1 MFTKKGEKRAN
12 EVEKYH
18 DKIKVISFDREQ
30 NRMVEVEESKTSFA
44 DVGGME
50 DIKKQINMDFIM
62 PIKNPEYFQA
72 FGKKMGGSLL
82 FYGPPGCGKTFLARA
97 VAGEINAN
105 FIHLELQ
112 TILSMWS
119 GESEKNLHEVFE
131 EARKTKPCILF
142 IDELDAFGGNRQ
154 KMGAHH
160 QRTLV
165 NQLLVELD
173 GMNSFNEGVYI
184 IGATNTPWYID
195 PALRRPGRF
204 NSLVFVAPP
213 SYEERLTILD
223 LKTKDKPRT
232 DLQLDIVAKYAEHF
246 SGADLTFLVE
256 DAINQAIQRSYETG
270 QLQPL
275 SNEDLLEA
283 MKKRQPTTLDWFSTA
298 KNYATFSDVNKDFDK
313 VLDYMEE
320 HRLK

>member
-1 MFTKKGEKRAN
+1 MERYR
-12 EVEKYH
+12 E
-18 DKIKVISFDREQ
+18 KIKVISFDREK
-30 NRMVEVEESKTSFA
+30 NKMVEAEETIQTFA

-50 DIKKQINMDFIM
+50 EIKKRINMDFIL
-62 PIKNPEYFQA
+62 PIQSPEYFKA
-72 FGKKMGGSLL
+72 FGKQTGGSLL

-97 VAGEINAN
+97 VAGEIHAN

-112 TILSMWS
+112 AILSMWS

-165 NQLLVELD
+165 NQLLVEMD
-173 GMNSFNEGVYI
+173 GSNSFNEGVYI

-204 NSLVFVAPP
+204 NSLIFVAPP
-213 SYEERLTILD
+213 SLEERLTILD

-232 DLQLDIVAKYAEHF
+232 ELQLDIVAKYAEHF
-246 SGADLTFLVE
+246 SGADLTYLVE
-256 DAINQAIQRSYETG
+256 DAINQAIQRSFETG

-275 SNEDLLEA
+275 SNEDLLAA
-283 MKKRQPTTLDWFSTA
+283 MKLRQPTTLDWFSTA

-313 VLDYMEE
+313 VLDYMSE
-320 HRLK
+320 HGLK

>member
-1 MFTKKGEKRAN
+1 MN
-12 EVEKYH
+12 DMEKYRE
-18 DKIKVISFDREQ
+18 KIKVISFDREKNQ
-30 NRMVEVEESKTSFA
+30 MVEVEESKITFD

-50 DIKKQINMDFIM
+50 DIKKKINMDFIM

-72 FGKKMGGSLL
+72 FGKKVGGSLL

-112 TILSMWS
+112 AILSMWS
-119 GESEKNLHEVFE
+119 GEAEKNLHEVFE

-142 IDELDAFGGNRQ
+142 IDELDAYGGNRQ

-165 NQLLVELD
+165 NQLLVEMD
-173 GMNSFNEGVYI
+173 GSNSFNEGVYI

-213 SYEERLTILD
+213 NNEERLTILE
-223 LKTKDKPRT
+223 LKTKDKPRME
-232 DLQLDIVAKYAEHF
+232 LQLDFVSKYAEHF
-246 SGADLTFLVE
+246 SGADLTYLVE
-256 DAINQAIQRSYETG
+256 DSINEAIQRSFETG

-275 SNEDLLEA
+275 SNEDLLKA
-283 MKKRQPTTLDWFSTA
+283 MKNRQPTTLDWFSTA

-313 VLDYMEE
+313 VLEYMEE
-320 HRLK
+320 HQLK

>member
-1 MFTKKGEKRAN
+1 
-12 EVEKYH
+12 
-18 DKIKVISFDREQ
+18 
-30 NRMVEVEESKTSFA
+30 MVEVEESKITFD

-50 DIKKQINMDFIM
+50 DIKKKINMDFIM

-72 FGKKMGGSLL
+72 FGKKVGGSLL

-112 TILSMWS
+112 AILSMWS
-119 GESEKNLHEVFE
+119 GEAEKSLHEVFE

-142 IDELDAFGGNRQ
+142 IDELDAYGGNRQ

-165 NQLLVELD
+165 NQLLVEMD
-173 GMNSFNEGVYI
+173 GSNSFNEGVYI

-213 SYEERLTILD
+213 NNEERLTILE
-223 LKTKDKPRT
+223 LKTKDKPRME
-232 DLQLDIVAKYAEHF
+232 LQLEFVSKYAEHF
-246 SGADLTFLVE
+246 SGADLTYLVE
-256 DAINQAIQRSYETG
+256 DAINEAIQRSFETG

-275 SNEDLLEA
+275 SNEDLLKA
-283 MKKRQPTTLDWFSTA
+283 MKNGNRQL
-298 KNYATFSDVNKDFDK
+298 
-313 VLDYMEE
+313 
-320 HRLK
+320 

>member
-1 MFTKKGEKRAN
+1 MYK
-12 EVEKYH
+12 VEKYR
-18 DKIKVISFDREQ
+18 DKIKVISFDREKNQ
-30 NRMVEVEESKTSFA
+30 MVEAEESKQTFA

-50 DIKKQINMDFIM
+50 EIKKRINMDFIL
-62 PIKNPEYFQA
+62 PIQSPEYFKA
-72 FGKKMGGSLL
+72 FGKQTGGSLL

-112 TILSMWS
+112 AILSMWS

-165 NQLLVELD
+165 NQLLVEMD
-173 GMNSFNEGVYI
+173 GSNSFNEGVYI

-204 NSLVFVAPP
+204 NSLIFVAPP
-213 SYEERLTILD
+213 SLEERLTILE
-223 LKTKDKPRT
+223 LKTKDKPQT
-232 DLQLDIVAKYAEHF
+232 ELQLDIVAKYAEHF
-246 SGADLTFLVE
+246 SGADLTYLVE
-256 DAINQAIQRSYETG
+256 DAINQAIHRSFETG

-275 SNEDLLEA
+275 SNEDILAA
-283 MKKRQPTTLDWFSTA
+283 MKMRQPTTLDWFSTA

-313 VLDYMEE
+313 VLDYMRE
-320 HRLK
+320 HGLK

>member
-1 MFTKKGEKRAN
+1 MN
-12 EVEKYH
+12 DMEKYRE
-18 DKIKVISFDREQ
+18 KIKVISFDREKNQ
-30 NRMVEVEESKTSFA
+30 MVEVEESKITFD

-50 DIKKQINMDFIM
+50 DIKKKINMDFIM

-72 FGKKMGGSLL
+72 FGKKVGGSLL

-112 TILSMWS
+112 AILSMWS
-119 GESEKNLHEVFE
+119 GEAEKSLHEVFE

-142 IDELDAFGGNRQ
+142 IDELDAYGGNRQ

-165 NQLLVELD
+165 NQLLVEMD
-173 GMNSFNEGVYI
+173 GSNSFNEGVYI

-213 SYEERLTILD
+213 NNEERLTILE
-223 LKTKDKPRT
+223 LKTKGKPRME
-232 DLQLDIVAKYAEHF
+232 LQLEFVSKYAEHF
-246 SGADLTFLVE
+246 SGADLTYLVE
-256 DAINQAIQRSYETG
+256 DAINEAIQRSFETG

-275 SNEDLLEA
+275 SNEDLLKA

-313 VLDYMEE
+313 VLEYMEE
-320 HRLK
+320 HQLK